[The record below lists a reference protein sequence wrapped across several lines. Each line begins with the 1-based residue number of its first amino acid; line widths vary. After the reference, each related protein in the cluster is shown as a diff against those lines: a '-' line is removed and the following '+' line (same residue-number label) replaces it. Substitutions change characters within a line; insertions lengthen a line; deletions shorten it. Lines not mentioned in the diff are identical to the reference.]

1 MSVVLDVAVREES
14 GTGNAREARRNGFV
28 PGIVYGGEDAPISVS
43 MKFNEVLKAHPNWLK
58 AKKKAKKYL
67 LMMSLQLSKLTK
79 PKLAVLARKAVQS
92 NSGA

>member
-43 MKFNEVLKAHPNWLK
+43 MKFNEVLKAL
-58 AKKKAKKYL
+58 
-67 LMMSLQLSKLTK
+67 
-79 PKLAVLARKAVQS
+79 
-92 NSGA
+92 NSGQFLHLKKVVS